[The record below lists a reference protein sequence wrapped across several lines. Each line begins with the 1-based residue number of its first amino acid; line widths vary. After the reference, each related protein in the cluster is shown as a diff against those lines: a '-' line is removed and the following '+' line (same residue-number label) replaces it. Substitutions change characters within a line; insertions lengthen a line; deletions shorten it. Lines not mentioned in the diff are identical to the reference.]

1 MEIIEEVTEAID
13 ILNKV
18 DEYGSNLVERLSI
31 LDSKEQDLLHYI
43 ENNKIGIFWCY
54 RMIKEIKSVRE
65 ERRKV
70 KNDMELMTRF
80 NEVKSKI
87 SSKENRQFIL
97 TELHKREKQLQTVY
111 KNRQYT
117 EEDMERI
124 LKGGKV
130 EDGNEI
136 ES

>member
-1 MEIIEEVTEAID
+1 MEIIEEITEAID
-13 ILNKV
+13 ILNRV
-18 DEYGSNLVERLSI
+18 DEYGSTLVERLSV

-80 NEVKSKI
+80 NDVKSKI

-130 EDGNEI
+130 EDGE